1 MSTLQGFGGV
11 APIMKGNIMKIFK
24 TNIDLKSMFHVK
36 PKKLNDNFG
45 VSFVTGYQG
54 SGKTYLAIY
63 MLYKYIE
70 PNRKIY
76 TNIRSLKIP
85 NRTIEYFEKI
95 DDIVENIE
103 MDRVFVIDE
112 ISKKYTKECKQDKL
126 FYSWLQQSRKRRRTT
141 ILITQ
146 EYIQIPFWLR
156 GIARYVYTTTKMPF
170 LPLFVTYKGYAY
182 LSEDTKEWQIDP
194 EEKYIYK
201 RNKYI
206 CSFYDTMEPIN
217 TL

>member
-1 MSTLQGFGGV
+1 
-11 APIMKGNIMKIFK
+11 MKIFN
-24 TNIDLKSMFHVK
+24 TNIDIKSMFRPK
-36 PKKLNDNFG
+36 PKQIKDNFG
-45 VSFVTGYQG
+45 VSFITGYQG
-54 SGKTYLAIY
+54 SGKTYLAVYI
-63 MLYKYIE
+63 LVKYIE

-76 TNIRSLKIP
+76 TNIKSLHIP
-85 NRTIEYFEKI
+85 NREIEYFEKI
-95 DDIVENIE
+95 DDIVENVE

-112 ISKKYTKECKQDKL
+112 ISKKYTKDCKQDRL

-156 GIARYVYTTTKMPF
+156 GIARYVYTTTKILF
-170 LPLFVTYKGYAY
+170 LPIFKTYKGFAY
-182 LSEDTKEWQIDP
+182 LSEDTKEWEIDP
-194 EEKYIYK
+194 QEIYIYK

-206 CSFYDTMEPIN
+206 ASYYDTMEPIN